1 MSMSL
6 LFVSRFL
13 ELKTTLL
20 GSEDI
25 FFKVLKLVMLQLEAS
40 RGTHRYLSV
49 YGCWLEMHLGKRC
62 DGCDQDLGHWSS
74 AFP

>member
-1 MSMSL
+1 MFMSL

-13 ELKTTLL
+13 ELKTTFL
-20 GSEDI
+20 GSEDT
-25 FFKVLKLVMLQLEAS
+25 FFEVLKWVMFQPEAS

-62 DGCDQDLGHWSS
+62 DRCDQELGHWSS